1 MPFRHLLIQFQ
12 LGKQT
17 ILNIS
22 EEGSECRGLAGLVRD
37 TVEKRQ
43 DSKAAQGLK
52 QEQEAAAATP
62 RLERQSSDGVT

>member
-1 MPFRHLLIQFQ
+1 MQ
-12 LGKQT
+12 GT
-17 ILNIS
+17 
-22 EEGSECRGLAGLVRD
+22 GWTVRD
-37 TVEKRQ
+37 TAEKRQ